1 MYIGVYK
8 CTAVFLYKSK
18 ESFQNLKSISAY
30 NRRAKI
36 IFFMLLISMRKMN
49 DKFDN
54 IVHGK
59 MSFYYFTSMS
69 L

>member
-36 IFFMLLISMRKMN
+36 FFYVIDLYEKN
-49 DKFDN
+49 E
-54 IVHGK
+54 
-59 MSFYYFTSMS
+59 
-69 L
+69 